1 LHYFFFSKKF
11 FRLTQLTQLYENVT
25 INFDEK
31 IHWEQDIL
39 NFLHSEK
46 NLCDYPFYHMLQECS
61 DNYSKFQL
69 FLKKELDMEMESI
82 EFIQT
87 MTNICSNAVE
97 TLSNEQMIIFV
108 YFQIFKDIY
117 YYQHVKTLR
126 MIRKSE
132 LGGDCLMDIS
142 FEKFL
147 EILGGPLQYEEEDRD
162 HLTRIYKILRSD
174 DN

>member
-1 LHYFFFSKKF
+1 MKKIFESEYLITRYIQHNSFSLSSFFVALFFFSKKF

-69 FLKKELDMEMESI
+69 FLKK
-82 EFIQT
+82 
-87 MTNICSNAVE
+87 
-97 TLSNEQMIIFV
+97 
-108 YFQIFKDIY
+108 
-117 YYQHVKTLR
+117 
-126 MIRKSE
+126 
-132 LGGDCLMDIS
+132 
-142 FEKFL
+142 
-147 EILGGPLQYEEEDRD
+147 
-162 HLTRIYKILRSD
+162 
-174 DN
+174 